1 MGIKVGIS
9 GFGRIGRLVLRAS
22 VTRPN
27 IEIAGINYRS
37 ADDLNYLVYML
48 KYDSTF
54 GRFPGELGT
63 YENGITINGKKI
75 PVYKETELDAIPN
88 DNDSS
93 TQVGDVEVVDCFA
106 PHRYVNIF

>member
-54 GRFPGELGT
+54 GRFFGELGT
-63 YENGITINGKKI
+63 YLLSFLSLRRILRGRLAAF
-75 PVYKETELDAIPN
+75 P
-88 DNDSS
+88 
-93 TQVGDVEVVDCFA
+93 
-106 PHRYVNIF
+106 